1 VTAAAFPVRR
11 VSDDVGAA
19 FHAFRVG
26 AGQTLAA
33 WPVLGGRSL
42 FYLLIMT
49 VQAALW
55 DRVMAARLPGTIA
68 AELPDGV
75 LVLYVA
81 ATEWITLAVPA
92 LHLRLEDDI
101 RLGGLEPHLLRPK
114 AYFFQAFAQA
124 MGGGIVRLG
133 SLALTAIAM
142 LALSGRAWPPLEAFA
157 YLVVLGPLGLT
168 VGVLLYALAGL
179 GAFWARRTLPF
190 QLVIQ
195 KLMFLMGGLFAPITL
210 YPRIFAEICA
220 ASPFAA
226 HLYWAGRQVTAP
238 SLAAFGQGVA
248 WCALWIV
255 LLTFANL
262 GLWRAGLAKVL
273 REGL

>member
-1 VTAAAFPVRR
+1 MSAIELPARR

-19 FHAFRVG
+19 LHAFRVG
-26 AGQTLAA
+26 AGQALAA
-33 WPVLGGRSL
+33 WPILAGRSL

-55 DRVMAARLPGTIA
+55 DRVMAARLSGTLA

-114 AYFFQAFAQA
+114 AYLFQTLSQA
-124 MGGGIVRLG
+124 LGGAMVRLA
-133 SLALTAIAM
+133 SLGVTAVAL

-157 YLVVLGPLGLT
+157 YLVVLGPLGVT
-168 VGVLLYALAGL
+168 VGVLLYTLAGL

-210 YPRIFAEICA
+210 YPPAFAEVCA

-226 HLYWAGRQVTAP
+226 HLYWAGRQVMAP
-238 SLAAFGQGVA
+238 SLSAFGQGVA
-248 WCALWIV
+248 WCVLWIV
-255 LLTFANL
+255 VLTATNL
-262 GLWRAGLAKVL
+262 AIWRAGLAKVL